1 MANDLRT
8 DALRANVARIVA
20 QLVAR
25 RTTHPDE
32 IPALMRGVQA
42 ALTGLADPLAPETSA
57 PSPEAPQPQR
67 VPRARRVRLLA
78 PELPEEIEEAPAPA
92 PQPRLLRRAEVVT
105 APPREDA
112 EPPRAMP
119 SGVLRGVVMWY
130 DQRARRAALRLQGC
144 SGDVPVEPALL
155 DEMAIPR
162 LYKGQE
168 VEATLSAEAAPR
180 LVRLVVPGGGWQV
193 QATGGIVHNRKS
205 KPVVV
210 ELKREGLR
218 RAAARADAETLL
230 GPNRER

>member
-8 DALRANVARIVA
+8 DALRTSVARIVA

-32 IPALMRGVQA
+32 IPALMRGVQD
-42 ALTGLADPLAPETSA
+42 ALTGLAEPPAPEFIA
-57 PSPEAPQPQR
+57 PAPEAPPPQR
-67 VPRARRVRLLA
+67 APRTRRVRLPAQPL
-78 PELPEEIEEAPAPA
+78 PELEAPAPA

-105 APPREDA
+105 APPRDDA

-119 SGVLRGVVMWY
+119 NGVLRGVVMWY

-144 SGDVPVEPALL
+144 SGDVTVEPALL
-155 DEMAIPR
+155 DEMAISR

-180 LVRLVVPGGGWQV
+180 LVRLVVSGGGWQV